1 MFRIRVPATSANL
14 GCGFDTLGIA
24 FEKYNTFTFKK
35 SNTYKVGEG
44 FLDAHRSDNNMVI
57 SSAKKALK
65 ILNKNISGFEVNIEA
80 DIPLSRGMGSSATC
94 IIAGVL
100 AAFILSDTEID
111 MNLAYQICADIETHA
126 DNVAAAI
133 FGGLTVAYKNN
144 AGWKYLKYIPDNQF
158 RFCVFIPDFK
168 LNTAKS
174 RKALPSKL
182 SYDDCV
188 NNISRTA
195 LMVTAL
201 TKPCAEILSDASD
214 DKIHQP
220 YRIPLIEEYEIIYNF
235 AITHKAYTAF
245 ISGAGPSVMS
255 VINYK
260 DLDDLLNEF
269 DNKKTSILKH
279 QWMAMTL
286 PVEKNG
292 VKIIFEE

>member
-1 MFRIRVPATSANL
+1 MFKIKVPASSANL

-24 FEKYNTFTFKK
+24 FEKYNTFTFKQ
-35 SNTYKVGEG
+35 SNTYKVGNG
-44 FLDAHRSDNNMVI
+44 FLDVHRSDNIMVI
-57 SSAKKALK
+57 SSAKTALK
-65 ILNKNISGFEVNIEA
+65 IINKNISGFEVSIDA
-80 DIPLSRGMGSSATC
+80 DIPLSRGLGSSATC

-111 MNLAYQICADIETHA
+111 MNMVYQICADIETHA
-126 DNVAAAI
+126 DNVAAAL
-133 FGGLTVAYKNN
+133 FGALTVAYKND

-158 RFCVFIPDFK
+158 RFCAFIPDFK

-182 SYDDCV
+182 SYHDCV

-201 TKPCAEILSDASD
+201 TKPCAEILSDASS

-235 AITHKAYTAF
+235 AVSHKAYTAF
-245 ISGAGPSVMS
+245 ISGAGPSVMAI
-255 VINYK
+255 IN
-260 DLDDLLNEF
+260 
-269 DNKKTSILKH
+269 I
-279 QWMAMTL
+279 
-286 PVEKNG
+286 
-292 VKIIFEE
+292 KI